1 MFTVLHENK
10 IKMKHEGSIF
20 YFFTKFKAFLEYT
33 LQQFLPSSPLVFVDT
48 PIFALG
54 ANQIYYFWDT
64 RCKHGLET

>member
-1 MFTVLHENK
+1 MFTVLNENK

-20 YFFTKFKAFLEYT
+20 YFFAKFKAFLEYT

-54 ANQIYYFWDT
+54 AN
-64 RCKHGLET
+64 